1 MKRIF
6 VIFKK
11 ELTDTLRDRRTIMMM
26 IVFPIILIYLVM
38 NLTIN
43 LSMSQKRK
51 AEEKVLTVG
60 LINAGKADAFREKLV
75 KSKNIIIKEDI
86 DPAKINELIQAKTLD
101 FAIVFEESFDRKVR
115 EKGSGDVQLYY
126 KASRENDIAKKR
138 IDAVFTEY
146 KDELMNDRLATLKL
160 DRTFIEPLKINTSD
174 LSTQKEK
181 IGESIGGLLPYFF
194 ILFCFLGAMYPAID
208 LAAGEKE
215 RSTIET
221 LLTSPAGRLQIVIGK
236 FLVVTL
242 AGIIS
247 ALVAIMTLYMS
258 LKNVKEIPSEAFDAL
273 FRIIEYKSI
282 GLLFS
287 LLIPLCVFFA
297 GLLLSASIYA
307 RSFKEAQSIVAPLNV
322 LVIIPVMIGLFPGIK
337 LNAVTALIPVLNVS
351 LATKEIISGTIQT
364 GLLLEVYLSLFIL
377 AAGSLIFCAQ
387 WFKREDVIFRGI

>member
-1 MKRIF
+1 L
-6 VIFKK
+6 VIFLK
-11 ELTDTLRDRRTIMMM
+11 ELKDTLRDRRTIMMM
-26 IVFPIILIYLVM
+26 IAFPIILIYVVM

-51 AEEKVLTVG
+51 AEEKSLTVG
-60 LINAGKADAFREKLV
+60 LINAGKAGGFREKLV
-75 KSKNIIIKEDI
+75 NSKNMVIKEDI
-86 DPAKINELIQAKTLD
+86 ATANVNNLILDKTLD
-101 FAIVFEESFDRKVR
+101 FAIVFEESFDLKIK

-138 IDAVFTEY
+138 IDDVFNEY
-146 KDELMNDRLATLKL
+146 KEQLLNDRLALMKL
-160 DRTFIEPLKINTSD
+160 DPTFIEPVKISTND

-194 ILFCFLGAMYPAID
+194 ILFCFLGSMYPAID

-221 LLTSPAGRLQIVIGK
+221 LLVSPAGRLQIVSGK

-242 AGIIS
+242 AGITS
-247 ALVAIMTLYMS
+247 ALVAIATLYMS
-258 LKNVKEIPSEAFDAL
+258 LKGIKDVPSEAFDVL

-297 GLLLSASIYA
+297 ALLLSASIYA
-307 RSFKEAQSIVAPLNV
+307 KSYKEAQSIVAPLNV
-322 LVIIPVMIGLFPGIK
+322 LVIVPVMIGLFPGIK
-337 LNAVTALIPVLNVS
+337 LNAGTALVPVLNVS

-364 GLLLEVYLSLFIL
+364 GLLMEVYLSLFVL
-377 AAGSLIFCAQ
+377 AGASLIFCAQ